1 MYLSFACRHVNSA
14 IAETCNKNR
23 LLLGG
28 YKPANTHLQ
37 LANVHAFFPCLLN
50 HVKNPLSMRV
60 EHQ

>member
-37 LANVHAFFPCLLN
+37 LANVHAFLFVC
-50 HVKNPLSMRV
+50 
-60 EHQ
+60 